1 MAVTPPPA
9 DWADLDRTLD
19 AYSAAGRKATWWL
32 RDDDA
37 THPTPAL
44 DRLLALDAGIPLV
57 LAVIPARAQPAL
69 ADRLA
74 AAPHARTCLHG
85 WNHWNHAPAGEP
97 KAELGAHRP
106 TAFVVGEI
114 ARGWLTLVRLLP
126 RSLALLVPPHNRI
139 APAVAAELRGAG
151 LRALSTYGAR
161 RQVPPGIVQVNS
173 HCDIMDWN
181 TRAYIGDGLALG
193 QIVAH
198 LRARLDGSADPEEPT
213 GLLSHHLAH
222 DEAAWGFLARIL
234 AHLKAHPAARVLDPN
249 DIFAATA

>member
-1 MAVTPPPA
+1 MAVIPPPA

-19 AYSAAGRKATWWL
+19 AFAAAGRPATWWL

-44 DRLLALDAGIPLV
+44 DRLLALDPSVPLV

-69 ADRLA
+69 AERLA
-74 AAPHARTCLHG
+74 RAPHARTCLHG
-85 WNHWNHAPAGEP
+85 WNHWNHAPLGAP
-97 KAELGAHRP
+97 KAELGPHRP
-106 TAFVVGEI
+106 TSLVLGEI
-114 ARGWLTLVRLLP
+114 ARGWLALRRLLP
-126 RSLALLVPPHNRI
+126 DALSLLVPPHNRI
-139 APAVAAELRGAG
+139 APAVAAGLSGMG

-161 RQVPPGIVQVNS
+161 RDVPPGLVQVNS

-198 LRARLDGSADPEEPT
+198 LKARLDGSADPGEPT

-222 DEAAWGFLARIL
+222 DEAAWGFLARIV
-234 AHLKAHPAARVLDPN
+234 AHLKAHPAARLLDPR
-249 DIFAATA
+249 DVFAPAA

>member
-19 AYSAAGRKATWWL
+19 AFASAGRIATWWL

-37 THPTPAL
+37 TQPTPAL
-44 DRLLALDAGIPLV
+44 DRLLALDPEVPLV

-74 AAPHARTCLHG
+74 TAPHARTCLHG
-85 WNHWNHAPAGEP
+85 WNHWNHAPLGAP
-97 KAELGAHRP
+97 KAELGPHRP
-106 TAFVVGEI
+106 TSLVLGEL
-114 ARGWLTLVRLLP
+114 ARGWMTLTRILP
-126 RSLALLVPPHNRI
+126 GSLEMLVPPHNRI
-139 APAVAAELRGAG
+139 APAVAAGLRGAG
-151 LRALSTYGAR
+151 IKALSTYGAR
-161 RQVPPGIVQVNS
+161 RDVPPGIVQVNS

-198 LRARLDGSADPEEPT
+198 LKARLAGSADAAEPT
-213 GLLSHHLAH
+213 GILAHHLAH
-222 DEAAWGFLARIL
+222 DGAAWDFLAAVVKR
-234 AHLKAHPAARVLDPN
+234 LKAHRAAHFLDPR
-249 DIFAATA
+249 DIFAAQS